1 MAKPASYAALMAE
14 NAKLRKNCEVLETAL
29 GMMQQWFAQFFM
41 DITTIVLADS
51 EVMGKDTFGP
61 VRLERINKA
70 INAMY
75 AEYNECLENQTESD
89 YKREDIDRR
98 LRQICGDKAVPWEE
112 RYEGWRIDNGA

>member
-1 MAKPASYAALMAE
+1 MAKNEL
-14 NAKLRKNCEVLETAL
+14 AKLKTEVKRLEKQVEVYATAL

-41 DITTIVLADS
+41 DITTIVLADA

-70 INAMY
+70 VNAMY

-112 RYEGWRIDNGA
+112 RYDGWRIDE